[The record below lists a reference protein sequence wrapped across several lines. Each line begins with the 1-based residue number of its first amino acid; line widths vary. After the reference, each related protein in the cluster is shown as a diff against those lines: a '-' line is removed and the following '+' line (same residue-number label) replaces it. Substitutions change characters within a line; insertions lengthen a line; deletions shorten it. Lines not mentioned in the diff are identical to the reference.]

1 MIVGGVEDEW
11 RTSGGRVEDEWRTSG
26 GRVEDEWI
34 YWNVL
39 DVFRVFTLPCNEK
52 ANRDFDKFR
61 SLKTLIIKVQLF

>member
-1 MIVGGVEDEW
+1 M
-11 RTSGGRVEDEWRTSG
+11 
-26 GRVEDEWI
+26 EDEWI

-52 ANRDFDKFR
+52 VNRDFDKFR